1 MAAHGSGGPDTAS
14 GVPDPPRPRDL
25 RVDRPHSAR
34 MYDFYLGGK
43 DNYAAD
49 REAAAK
55 VVMVYPGIMACA
67 RTNREFMHR
76 ATRLLARRGIRQW
89 LDIGTGIPTSPNLH
103 EVAQSVVPDA
113 RVVYVD
119 NDPIVLAHAEALLVS
134 APAGRTEYIEAD
146 ARNPAAIL
154 SSPQLTRTLDLTE
167 PVALSLNA
175 LLHFIPDEQDA
186 YGIVERLMSAL
197 PSGSALA
204 LTHCTPDFDPP
215 TWEKVTQIYRSGGT
229 PAQVRTKAEVEAFFT
244 ALDMVDPGVEVPHRW
259 HPAEGGADAVATTD
273 LTDAEV
279 SLWAGVGLKR

>member
-1 MAAHGSGGPDTAS
+1 MAAHGSGGPETES
-14 GVPDPPRPRDL
+14 GAPGPRPQRDL

-49 REAAAK
+49 RAAAAK
-55 VVMVYPGIMACA
+55 VVTVYPGIMACA

-76 ATRLLARRGIRQW
+76 ATRLLAGRGIRQW

-134 APAGRTEYIEAD
+134 APDGRTEYIEAD
-146 ARNPAAIL
+146 ARDPEAIL
-154 SSPQLTRTLDLTE
+154 SSPQLARTLDLTE

-175 LLHFIPDEQDA
+175 LLHFIPDEQNA

-215 TWEKVTQIYRSGGT
+215 TWAKVTEIYRSGGT
-229 PAQVRTKAEVEAFFT
+229 PAQVRNKAEVETFFT
-244 ALDMVDPGVEVPHRW
+244 GLDLLDPGVEVPHRW
-259 HPAEGGADAVATTD
+259 HPAEGGADAVATSD

-279 SLWAGVGLKR
+279 SLWAGVGIKP